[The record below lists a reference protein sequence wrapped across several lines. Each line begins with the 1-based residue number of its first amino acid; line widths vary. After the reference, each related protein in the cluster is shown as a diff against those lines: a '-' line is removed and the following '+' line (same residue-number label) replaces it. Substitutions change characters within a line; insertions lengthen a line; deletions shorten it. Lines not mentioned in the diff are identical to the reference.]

1 MPNESNKSFE
11 IVPHSRCIFLSR
23 IIFCIAVTCLFSD
36 GLSFPKSRS
45 KQLLVNNYL
54 QVKGIEA
61 GNVFAI
67 GDCSFI
73 EPNPLPCTAQVAE
86 REGRYLAKALALHAE
101 GKKDQIQ
108 PFNWNS
114 SGMLA
119 YIGDYD
125 ALADLPFK
133 GGKLTGFKTWFL
145 WRSAYLTRLGSW
157 RLRMQVPFDWT
168 RTFLFGRDTSKF

>member
-1 MPNESNKSFE
+1 MSY
-11 IVPHSRCIFLSR
+11 
-23 IIFCIAVTCLFSD
+23 
-36 GLSFPKSRS
+36 PKSKS
-45 KQLLVNNYL
+45 KQLLVNGHL
-54 QVKGIEA
+54 QVKGISA

-67 GDCSFI
+67 GDCSYI
-73 EPNPLPCTAQVAE
+73 ETNPLPCTAQVAE
-86 REGRYLAKALALHAE
+86 REGRYLAKALESYAD
-101 GKKDQIQ
+101 GDDSSVK
-108 PFNWNS
+108 PFTWNS
-114 SGMLA
+114 LGMLA
-119 YIGDYD
+119 YIGQYD